1 MNTCLTK
8 AQSFLRSKYFEN
20 LWAEQSLK
28 VHDKHNFKIAK
39 AGIYVSN
46 WMWHEVG
53 DWVIQGESGS
63 RCNLYNWRFVL
74 SLTSC
79 NNNSQVVLVV
89 RNLPANAGDTRDV
102 GLIPGLG
109 RFPGV
114 EHGTSLQY
122 SCLESPMDR
131 GAWQATEICKE
142 SDTTK
147 HTHNSNSNEVIVEI
161 QDWIISQWQ
170 WLIGADLVGMEY

>member
-39 AGIYVSN
+39 PGIYVSN

-109 RFPGV
+109 RSPRTGN
-114 EHGTSLQY
+114 GNPLQY
-122 SCLESPMDR
+122 SCLENSMDR
-131 GAWQATEICKE
+131 GVWWATYSPWGCKGLDMTE
-142 SDTTK
+142 HRHK
-147 HTHNSNSNEVIVEI
+147 V
-161 QDWIISQWQ
+161 
-170 WLIGADLVGMEY
+170 L